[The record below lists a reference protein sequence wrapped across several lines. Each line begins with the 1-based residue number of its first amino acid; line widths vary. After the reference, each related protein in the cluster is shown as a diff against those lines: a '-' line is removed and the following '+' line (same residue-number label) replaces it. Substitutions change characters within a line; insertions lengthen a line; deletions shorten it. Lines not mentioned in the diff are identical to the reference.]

1 MVFII
6 NKQNSFQEFQ
16 SLSYQTKT
24 LFIFKFNSSVFF
36 NGASRQRG
44 AKIFVRFNLHKT
56 F

>member
-24 LFIFKFNSSVFF
+24 LFIFKFNSSDFLMVQIA
-36 NGASRQRG
+36 NA
-44 AKIFVRFNLHKT
+44 VRKYL
-56 F
+56 